1 MNKLAL
7 HIVYMKSLSNRNS
20 RFSSLRLQLIKCLKV
35 SENDVSREFASL
47 SIENLLGNNF
57 FKWNWINEL

>member
-1 MNKLAL
+1 
-7 HIVYMKSLSNRNS
+7 MKSLSNRNS
-20 RFSSLRLQLIKCLKV
+20 PFSSSRLQLIKCLKV

-57 FKWNWINEL
+57 FK